1 MKSFGAFFAALPLV
15 ASVLIGCGETNSNAD
30 MHQDVVGESGIL
42 HFEIDADAPL
52 SQGTN
57 DLRISI
63 HEAGTDAPV
72 TGASVGLFAVMPAMA
87 HDSPDAAKVEEIGA
101 GTYLARDVALP
112 MPGRWEVH
120 VQASRA
126 DELDKATFAYD
137 IR

>member
-1 MKSFGAFFAALPLV
+1 MKFFGSWFVVVAA
-15 ASVLIGCGETNSNAD
+15 ALIGCGETNSPNDA
-30 MHQDVVGESGIL
+30 HREVVGDSGIL
-42 HFEIDADAPL
+42 HFEIDADSPL

-72 TGASVGLFAVMPAMA
+72 TGADVALFAVMPAMA
-87 HDSPDAAKVEEIGA
+87 HDSPDAPKVEEIGA

-120 VQASRA
+120 VQAARA
-126 DELDKATFAYD
+126 GELDKATIAYD